1 MHESELCV
9 ERVQPKRCAMAIE
22 GAALQAPT
30 RILAVD
36 IGGTNMKVL
45 ATGSNDV
52 RKTPSG
58 RDLTPVL
65 MVEQV
70 RALASEWL
78 YEAVSIGYP
87 GLVGSY
93 GPVCEP
99 GNLGPGW
106 VGFDFAAAFER
117 PVKVLND
124 AAMQALGS
132 YEGGRMLFLGLGTGL
147 GSALIAN
154 RTIIPMELGHLPSG
168 APGENLCDVLCR
180 RGLARLGRR
189 KWRRRVR
196 EVACDLMKAM
206 LVDYVVLGGGN
217 AKQVGAKL
225 PHGVRLGHNLTAFR
239 GGFRVWGVES
249 PPVFS
254 ETSMQGANGGRHVI
268 DWRLL

>member
-1 MHESELCV
+1 
-9 ERVQPKRCAMAIE
+9 MAVE
-22 GAALQAPT
+22 GAALEPPT
-30 RILAVD
+30 RILAIDV
-36 IGGTNMKVL
+36 GGTNMKVL

-52 RKTPSG
+52 RKAPSG
-58 RDLTPVL
+58 PSLTPAQ

-70 RALASEWL
+70 RRLASEWL

-87 GLVGSY
+87 GLVGSF

-147 GSALIAN
+147 GSALIVDRA
-154 RTIIPMELGHLPSG
+154 IVPLELGHLPSG
-168 APGENLCDVLCR
+168 APGVSLCDVLCR

-196 EVACDLMKAM
+196 EAACDLMKAM
-206 LVDYVVLGGGN
+206 LVDYVVLGGGI
-217 AKQVGAKL
+217 AKEVGAKL

-239 GGFRVWGVES
+239 GGFRLWGLES

-254 ETSMQGANGGRHVI
+254 HGSRGSSRGANGAAHATH
-268 DWRLL
+268 WRLL